1 MSNPL
6 PTAFVSHQVPG
17 RLRLRVPTMRNHE
30 DYFARVREQ
39 LSAIPGLR
47 RLTTN
52 TRTGSVLIEYAGEAP
67 SLEQIGSRLSLF
79 QLEQR
84 PSPHSLN
91 EWLLKA
97 IKQPD
102 EVLKKV
108 TDGRVDATGILAL
121 ALTGLGIS
129 QVVRG
134 QALPAGMTLL
144 MNARGLIREA
154 AGKAHNKI

>member
-17 RLRLRVPTMRNHE
+17 RLRLRVPSMRHQE
-30 DYFARVREQ
+30 DYFARLREQ
-39 LSAIPGLR
+39 LASIPGLH

-52 TRTGSVLIEYAGEAP
+52 TRTASVLIEYVGEVPA
-67 SLEQIGSRLSLF
+67 LDQLGAQHQLF
-79 QLEQR
+79 EVQQR
-84 PSPHSLN
+84 PQTHSLS
-91 EWLLKA
+91 EWLYAA
-97 IKQPD
+97 INQPD
-102 EVLKKV
+102 QLIRKV
-108 TDGRVDATGILAL
+108 TDGRVDATGVVAL

-144 MNARGLIREA
+144 LNARALIREV
-154 AGKAHNKI
+154 GKPTKE